1 MGSNDVIY
9 AFGVEVLDQ
18 GEVYDWRRRSKLKN
32 YCKRINGIL
41 DTVCE
46 KEEWKMMP
54 RLKLSRLYLKLCAY
68 KKNDVKFEYLI
79 LLKK

>member
-18 GEVYDWRRRSKLKN
+18 GEVYYWRRRSKFKN

-46 KEEWKMMP
+46 KEE
-54 RLKLSRLYLKLCAY
+54 
-68 KKNDVKFEYLI
+68 
-79 LLKK
+79 

>member
-46 KEEWKMMP
+46 KEE
-54 RLKLSRLYLKLCAY
+54 
-68 KKNDVKFEYLI
+68 
-79 LLKK
+79 